1 MKKPILCGENRIYLP
16 ENGCGDCAE
25 LDYRISL
32 LEDWVN
38 SAYLSENEIIA
49 LTPLE
54 CYEPPCADSRVC
66 YGEVCCMK
74 IACN

>member
-1 MKKPILCGENRIYLP
+1 MRKPKICGRNMVNMP
-16 ENGCGDCAE
+16 ESGCGDCGE
-25 LDYRISL
+25 ILYDVEQL
-32 LEDWVN
+32 QNWVEG
-38 SAYLSENEIIA
+38 AYLTTADIVA

-74 IACN
+74 VACN